1 MSKIVIGLVGPIAAG
16 KSTTVGI
23 LKSKGFMS
31 YSLSDRIREEIQN
44 RNLEITRETLNQ
56 VSNDLR
62 ETVGADVLAQKTST
76 LIEKEN
82 SEKIV
87 IDSIRNPLEIAY
99 LKKHFG
105 MYIIGLV
112 APQEIR
118 FDFFAHRGT
127 NVAGI
132 TTWEEFKALDDMELA
147 QSGEYKQQVQAC
159 LDLADIIIENTGS
172 IEELEKKLEEIL
184 KNLKINL

>member
-16 KSTTVGI
+16 KSTTVEI
-23 LKSKGFMS
+23 LKKKGFAS

-62 ETVGADVLAQKTST
+62 ETVGADVLAQKTSE
-76 LIEKEN
+76 LIDKEN

-87 IDSIRNPLEIAY
+87 IDSIRNPQEINF
-99 LKKHFG
+99 LKNHFR
-105 MYIIGLV
+105 MYVIGLI
-112 APQEIR
+112 APQEKR
-118 FDFFAHRGT
+118 FDFFANRGT

-132 TTWEEFKALDDMELA
+132 TTWEEFKALDDMELS

-159 LDLADIIIENTGS
+159 LDLADIVIENTGS
-172 IEELEKKLEEIL
+172 VEELEVKLEEIL
-184 KNLKINL
+184 KNLGINL